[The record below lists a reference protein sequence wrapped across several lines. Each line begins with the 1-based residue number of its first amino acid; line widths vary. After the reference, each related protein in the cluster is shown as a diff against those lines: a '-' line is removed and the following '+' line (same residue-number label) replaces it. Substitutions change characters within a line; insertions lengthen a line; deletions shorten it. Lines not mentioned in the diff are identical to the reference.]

1 MAAGTYGFKLPE
13 IFNPSGI
20 NPHTIGPIATST
32 SDSHVGGLCVKG
44 WTKQGT
50 NSLICYAGGNEN
62 LFGRVVSIRDPNNR
76 WLNIQYVTAAQ
87 LLAHVYELV
96 IEPCGGLF
104 YQGTEDALGT
114 PITDANSGSSAVTP
128 VYCTFVA
135 PVEPTV
141 QDGNINP
148 YGSPIQTILFD
159 SSTVTTTA
167 GTTSITL
174 LGPVPNYGNRPYSAT
189 AGVSPRSFL
198 FKVRAPQASQ

>member
-1 MAAGTYGFKLPE
+1 MAVGTYGFKLPE
-13 IFNPSGI
+13 INNPFGI

-32 SDSHVGGLCVKG
+32 SDSHVSGLCVKG

-50 NSLICYAGGNEN
+50 NSLICYAGGAEN
-62 LFGRVVSIRDPNNR
+62 LFGRVVSIRDPQNR

-96 IEPCGGLF
+96 IEPCGGLE
-104 YQGTEDALGT
+104 YMGTEDALGT
-114 PITDANSGSSAVTP
+114 PITDANSGTSAVTP
-128 VYCTFVA
+128 VYVNLVA
-135 PVEPTV
+135 PVEPTT

-148 YGSPIQTILFD
+148 YQSPIQTILID

-167 GTTSITL
+167 GSTALVL
-174 LGPVPNYGNRPYSAT
+174 LGNVQNYGNRPYSAT
-189 AGVSPRSFL
+189 AGASPRSFL